1 MSEDLTP
8 LASILKRQ
16 PHYSFM
22 RPGDFVWFVLL
33 LIFTA
38 WKFWI
43 LKDFPDPYFTELLN
57 FAIISLLAL
66 VWYAWIRIRRRNC
79 CADTGELIIAV
90 FFPQAYK
97 IALDYFAA
105 DGWSV
110 WSVPFWMYALFL
122 PVVAYRIWNAP
133 KVAKEL
139 EYLRSAAEEAFRAAQ
154 AGPRFTH
161 IENP

>member
-1 MSEDLTP
+1 MVEDLNP
-8 LASILKRQ
+8 LPSFLKRQ

-22 RPGDFVWFVLL
+22 RPGDFIWFVLL

-43 LKDFPDPYFTELLN
+43 PHDFPDPYFTEMLN

-79 CADTGELIIAV
+79 CADAGELIIAV
-90 FFPQAYK
+90 FLPQAYK
-97 IALDYFAA
+97 IALEYLA
-105 DGWSV
+105 DKDGSV
-110 WSVPFWMYALFL
+110 WGVSFWMYALFL
-122 PVVAYRIWNAP
+122 PVVAYRVWNAP
-133 KVAKEL
+133 EVAKEL
-139 EYLRSAAEEAFRAAQ
+139 EDLRIAAEEAFRSSQ
-154 AGPRFTH
+154 ADPRFTH

>member
-8 LASILKRQ
+8 LPLIFRRQ

-38 WKFWI
+38 WKFWVPHD
-43 LKDFPDPYFTELLN
+43 LPDPHFTNLLK

-66 VWYAWIRIRRRNC
+66 VWYACIRVRRRNC

-90 FFPQAYK
+90 SFPQAYK

-105 DGWSV
+105 EGGSV
-110 WSVPFWMYALFL
+110 LAVPFWVYALFL
-122 PVVAYRIWNAP
+122 PVVAYRVWNAP
-133 KVAKEL
+133 KVAKEQ
-139 EYLRSAAEEAFRAAQ
+139 EDLRSAAEEAFRAAQ